1 MEIEIWHIWI
11 IIAVLL
17 FILEIFTPT
26 FLAAC
31 LAVACI
37 VAGAFSYFDFGI
49 KVQLIAFSAGTL
61 VGFFGVRP
69 FMLKYAHKNSDKIKT
84 NVDALIGSTGRVSV
98 QIDNSKNT
106 GRVMVYG
113 DDWKAESEDDIVIN
127 IGEKVEITKIN
138 STILTVKQIKKGV

>member
-1 MEIEIWHIWI
+1 
-11 IIAVLL
+11 
-17 FILEIFTPT
+17 
-26 FLAAC
+26 
-31 LAVACI
+31 
-37 VAGAFSYFDFGI
+37 
-49 KVQLIAFSAGTL
+49 
-61 VGFFGVRP
+61 
-69 FMLKYAHKNSDKIKT
+69 MLKYAHKNSDKIKT

-138 STILTVKQIKKGV
+138 STILTVKQIKKED